1 MFMDCQG
8 TGDNKRSSKKLDDMI
23 LFLGAKMANVQ
34 IINVK
39 SQLRSDDLKS
49 LEVI

>member
-8 TGDNKRSSKKLDDMI
+8 IADNMRGSKELDNLI